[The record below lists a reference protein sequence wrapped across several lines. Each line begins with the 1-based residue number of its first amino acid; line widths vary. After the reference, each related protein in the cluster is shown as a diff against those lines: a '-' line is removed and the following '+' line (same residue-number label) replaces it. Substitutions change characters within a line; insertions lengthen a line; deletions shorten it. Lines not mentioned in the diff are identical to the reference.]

1 MAKKL
6 LTLTLAAMMI
16 VTFAVTASARTLVI
30 DLADHFELYV
40 DTNEGPML
48 MNSGNPE
55 RDLEGGVLWLVN
67 RNLWYDNVD
76 FVINAGDGGITT
88 GEDRK
93 FIGDAN
99 LPNGKYV
106 LELEMIAAGDAM
118 LQVGTGREA
127 GFAAVATAPLGR
139 SAKFTIE
146 FEVVQNTELTARGQ
160 VRDCKVMLVKGED
173 GEMLTTGA
181 FKFWTADP
189 NETEGAP
196 DNQVDIGIVS
206 AKINSVTGSVA
217 GNNNAG
223 AGTDEKGGGET
234 GVADVAVAS
243 AIAVIAAGAV
253 VFSRKRK

>member
-1 MAKKL
+1 ML
-6 LTLTLAAMMI
+6 I
-16 VTFAVTASARTLVI
+16 VIFFVSASARTLVI
-30 DLADHFELYV
+30 DHADHFEQYV

-55 RDLEGGVLWLVN
+55 RDLENGVLWLVN
-67 RNLWYDNVD
+67 RSLWYDNVD

-93 FIGDAN
+93 FIGDPN
-99 LPNGKYV
+99 LPDGHYV
-106 LELEMIAAGDAM
+106 LELEMIAAGNAM

-127 GFAAVATAPLGR
+127 GFAPVATAPLGNT
-139 SAKFTIE
+139 AKFTIN
-146 FEVVQNTELTARGQ
+146 FEVAQNTTITARGQ
-160 VRDCKVMLVKGED
+160 VRDCKIMLVKGED
-173 GEMLTTGA
+173 GEMLSTGA

-196 DNQVDIGIVS
+196 ENQVDIGIVS
-206 AKINSVTGSVA
+206 AKIYSVPAGSGSATG
-217 GNNNAG
+217 NTNAG
-223 AGTDEKGGGET
+223 AGVGTDEKGGAET